1 MIYADAT
8 VVIYLSIMFQW
19 WNWYTHR
26 PEKPGPNRACGFE
39 SHLGQSYSEVILK
52 KLFIIFALLI
62 LLVSCA
68 KKETSEDYS
77 VERSNHSETQAT
89 LKHFNYED
97 AKKLQPGEFISVTMN
112 GGSILKVSEG
122 YIVSIY
128 NGGSI
133 YLTDEEFK
141 GKEK

>member
-1 MIYADAT
+1 M
-8 VVIYLSIMFQW
+8 
-19 WNWYTHR
+19 
-26 PEKPGPNRACGFE
+26 
-39 SHLGQSYSEVILK
+39 K
-52 KLFIIFALLI
+52 KLFIIFAILI

-77 VERSNHSETQAT
+77 VERSTYSETHAT

-122 YIVSIY
+122 YIISIY
-128 NGGSI
+128 NGGTI

-141 GKEK
+141 GKEE